1 MAQKRMFSREITDS
15 DSFLDLS
22 LGAQCLYFHVCLA
35 ADDEGFISA
44 GKRIA
49 RAIGASDNDLNELV
63 QSGFLLF
70 FPESGIY
77 VAVHFWV
84 NNTLKSDRFH
94 PTVHQVE
101 RKQLELTENKV
112 YILRNHDGNNMEPD
126 RNQNGSQYSIAQE
139 RKEEIRK
146 DDIRSGEESPEGR
159 GSVHQEDLF
168 LSQADKYGI
177 KADVEEGIKLYGFER
192 AHQAFFSWR
201 DNGKVIGKYKEYLKN
216 NDES

>member
-22 LGAQCLYFHVCLA
+22 LGAQCLYFHICLA

-63 QSGFLLF
+63 QSGFLIF

-112 YILRNHDGNNMEPD
+112 YILRKHDGNILEPD
-126 RNQNGSQYSIAQE
+126 RNQNGIEYSIAQG
-139 RKEEIRK
+139 RKEKIKK
-146 DDIRSGEESPEGR
+146 DDISSGEERPEGR
-159 GSVHQEDLF
+159 GTLDREDVLLF
-168 LSQADKYGI
+168 QAQKYGI
-177 KADVEEGIKLYGFER
+177 KADVEEGIKLHGFEK
-192 AHQAFFSWR
+192 AHQAFLSWR
-201 DNGKVIGKYKEYLKN
+201 NNGKVIGKYKEYI
-216 NDES
+216 